1 MAFEQLKTTF
11 IEFFEDVLG
20 LREETRDSAAMVA
33 GMLDL
38 YREYKTQRLYDKVDQ
53 VRTYFK
59 AQGLVIRDMKHRI
72 DWAYE
77 E

>member
-1 MAFEQLKTTF
+1 LLKEKFVLFTEE
-11 IEFFEDVLG
+11 ILGLKEERSDSDAVVLG
-20 LREETRDSAAMVA
+20 
-33 GMLDL
+33 MLNL
-38 YREYKTQRLYDKVDQ
+38 YREYKAAQQYDKVDQ
-53 VRTYFK
+53 VRAYFK

>member
-1 MAFEQLKTTF
+1 
-11 IEFFEDVLG
+11 VLG
-20 LREETRDSAAMVA
+20 LKEETSRDQTAMVS

-53 VRTYFK
+53 VRSYFK
-59 AQGLVIRDMKHRI
+59 SQGLVIRDMKHRI